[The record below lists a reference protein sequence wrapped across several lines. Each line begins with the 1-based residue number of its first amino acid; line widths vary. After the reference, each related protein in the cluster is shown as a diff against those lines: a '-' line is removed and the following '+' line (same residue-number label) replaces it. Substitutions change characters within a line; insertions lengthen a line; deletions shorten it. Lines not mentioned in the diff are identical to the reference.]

1 MTKLSNILKGLT
13 SDELEELI
21 EMAQHKTN
29 ELKAEKKVKLIGV
42 YDGILALKYF
52 KLEDK
57 ENAISYAHESFDKQ
71 LEDSKKKGSFSSE
84 ISIGQCLVPASEV
97 NTYLEYK

>member
-21 EMAQHKTN
+21 EIAQYKID
-29 ELKAEKKVKLIGV
+29 ELKTEKKVKLIGV
-42 YDGILALKYF
+42 YEGILALKYF

-57 ENAISYAHESFDKQ
+57 EKAISYARESFDNQ
-71 LEDSKKKGSFSSE
+71 LEDFREKGFFSRE
-84 ISIGQCLVPASEV
+84 ISIGMCSVPASEV